1 MRNIKSLLSDV
12 LMTVVQWVF
21 VLIILII
28 INYGICWVVKLTH
41 MFSIPAIVSA
51 ILTALAMGSLLP
63 EENIFEE
70 TETGIVSWIL
80 FVLFMVASAVFA
92 FLVLYTRADRD
103 LGLQQSMSARG
114 EFLLIYGILWLFIL
128 FILGKGYK
136 KKKFNIL
143 TAILSPPV
151 GWIPIAIMAAVC

>member
-1 MRNIKSLLSDV
+1 MRNIKNMLSNV
-12 LMTVVQWVF
+12 LMAVAEWVF
-21 VLIILII
+21 VLIILIL

-51 ILTALAMGSLLP
+51 ILTAFAMGSLLP
-63 EENIFEE
+63 EEDLSK
-70 TETGIVSWIL
+70 ETGIVSSIL
-80 FVLFMVASAVFA
+80 FVLFTAASAIFA

-114 EFLLIYGILWLFIL
+114 EFLLIYGTLWLFIL

-136 KKKFNIL
+136 KKRFNIL

-151 GWIPIAIMAAVC
+151 GWIPIAIMAALC